1 MYYRWSLYRVFY
13 TALCIHVEVVN
24 IYICIEVYTRQ
35 MQSINGASLRV
46 LNSMIERI
54 DLDSSFERIAFKTF

>member
-1 MYYRWSLYRVFY
+1 MS
-13 TALCIHVEVVN
+13 
-24 IYICIEVYTRQ
+24 TRQ

-54 DLDSSFERIAFKTF
+54 GLDSSFERIAFKTFRIMKLRVKLTKCLHFYYIPL